1 MKIYTKT
8 GDKGETGLVNG
19 SRIDK
24 SNLRI
29 TTYGQI
35 DEINSQVGLCI
46 SFLGNK
52 NEYLDIVDTLD
63 SIQNQLFIV
72 GADLANPNIESKDYR
87 VSTTMTLFI
96 EKSIDTYELDLDPI
110 KYFILPGGSIESSL
124 LHVCR
129 TIVRR
134 TETACVAL
142 AKSQVINNEIL
153 VYLNRLSD
161 LLFVLARLANK
172 RQNIQDIAWK
182 HTN

>member
-19 SRIDK
+19 LRIDK

-72 GADLANPNIESKDYR
+72 G
-87 VSTTMTLFI
+87 V
-96 EKSIDTYELDLDPI
+96 
-110 KYFILPGGSIESSL
+110 
-124 LHVCR
+124 
-129 TIVRR
+129 
-134 TETACVAL
+134 
-142 AKSQVINNEIL
+142 
-153 VYLNRLSD
+153 
-161 LLFVLARLANK
+161 
-172 RQNIQDIAWK
+172 
-182 HTN
+182 

>member
-1 MKIYTKT
+1 
-8 GDKGETGLVNG
+8 
-19 SRIDK
+19 
-24 SNLRI
+24 
-29 TTYGQI
+29 
-35 DEINSQVGLCI
+35 
-46 SFLGNK
+46 
-52 NEYLDIVDTLD
+52 
-63 SIQNQLFIV
+63 
-72 GADLANPNIESKDYR
+72 
-87 VSTTMTLFI
+87 MTLFI
-96 EKSIDTYELDLDPI
+96 EKSIDTYELDLDPL

-134 TETACVAL
+134 TETTCVAL